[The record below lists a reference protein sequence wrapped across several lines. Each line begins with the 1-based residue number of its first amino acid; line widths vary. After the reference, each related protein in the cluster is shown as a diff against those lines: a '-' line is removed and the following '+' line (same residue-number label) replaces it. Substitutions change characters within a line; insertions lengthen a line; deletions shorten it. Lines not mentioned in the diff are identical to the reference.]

1 MENVIDIAK
10 LKIEELVNLNNNK
23 RNYLKK
29 LYEITKLQTIDISS
43 NSLNSLL
50 DHIKQKQDIMNAIDD
65 IDKKFYTEFQDLK
78 LHLGIKSLED
88 VDINEYP
95 EIASLKFSV
104 KETIILISSL
114 MYFAPSIYPSINWFL
129 IGLILIP
136 PIIPING
143 CSFASSI
150 FDVVTIAAHAP
161 ARNVASSIL

>member
-65 IDKKFYTEFQDLK
+65 IDKRIDRENQRL
-78 LHLGIKSLED
+78 I
-88 VDINEYP
+88 
-95 EIASLKFSV
+95 
-104 KETIILISSL
+104 TIEQRYWKQFTAMEQAMSQMNSQSSWL
-114 MYFAPSIYPSINWFL
+114 SQQF
-129 IGLILIP
+129 G
-136 PIIPING
+136 G
-143 CSFASSI
+143 Q
-150 FDVVTIAAHAP
+150 
-161 ARNVASSIL
+161 